1 MINKIT
7 LLGLFFLMVACSNNE
22 QAGFSSETTNGFTVV
37 SANGQPAKGVRV
49 RIFKSIDPITSDV
62 YIDTILNDNNEF
74 DWSRNLEEPLS
85 LQLELKNEALFIKA
99 FESDKQIDPIQMR
112 PLLTKVWIDTL
123 QIEKLTLGHTLFN
136 SEKKGEDSLVLMA
149 PEGEYELYFNV
160 LQNVPQLKGK
170 VIYGDG
176 QTLYE
181 NTLSSVEEL
190 SQVSDLNTIETTSS
204 EVNLVNAKWD
214 LSWDSKEITLN
225 RVWNKSFEIDVTS
238 GNLDGKNSVDLKYLL
253 DSTTFRYPLNLQEMK
268 EICFLNSGDSD
279 ELSFYF
285 VRKDVIVSKEITFIP
300 TAHLTQR
307 CFDSNSFNPR
317 QQYVLFDEIRFQM
330 SSGRSLSLDDLIIY
344 DYNRGSLY
352 QKKL

>member
-1 MINKIT
+1 MINKIG
-7 LLGLFFLMVACSNNE
+7 LLGLFALMIACSNNE

-37 SANGQPAKGVRV
+37 ESNGEPAKGVRV

-74 DWSRNLEEPLS
+74 DWSRHLEGPLS
-85 LQLELKNEALFIKA
+85 LQLELRNEALFIKE
-99 FESDKQIDPIQMR
+99 FEFDKQIAPIQMR
-112 PLLTKVWIDTL
+112 PLLIKVWVDTL
-123 QIEKLTLGHTLFN
+123 QIDKLSLGYTLFK
-136 SEKKGEDSLVLMA
+136 SEKKSEDSLVLMA

-170 VIYGDG
+170 VVYGDG
-176 QTLYE
+176 QRLYE

-190 SQVSDLNTIETTSS
+190 TQVWDLNTIETTSS
-204 EVNLVNAKWD
+204 RIDLVNAKWD
-214 LSWDSKEITLN
+214 LSWDSKKITLN

-238 GNLDGKNSVDLKYLL
+238 GNLSGENNIELKYIL
-253 DSTTFRYPLNLQEMK
+253 DSTNVRYPLNLQEMK

-285 VRKDVIVSKEITFIP
+285 VRKGVVVSKEITFIP
-300 TAHLTQR
+300 TADLTQR

-317 QQYVLFDEIRFQM
+317 QQYALFDEIRFQM
-330 SSGRSLSLDDLIIY
+330 SSGHSLDLDDLIIY

-352 QKKL
+352 